1 MEKVRDLRYGGSNE
15 VLPDGSFSGLGSFQ
29 PKGDAVLTVTM
40 SQPESYYL
48 RGFTGSDYTGD
59 GWKDTDAVKLWES
72 RNLFYW
78 LHRDGF
84 YGQETLSDAAL
95 IFGSEEDRTQ
105 KNSIT
110 VKNTGGSSRYYYV
123 PYELDSSADSGVQTA
138 LGEQKIGD
146 STIIADGLRGQRQYT
161 YQALLP
167 QITKYPVYTTALL
180 DADALDDAGKNYQ
193 NLESYYNE
201 FVYHTY
207 LDMPERIQRT
217 LSSLLGEA
225 KIPEGEKHVDY
236 SEAKENILYLL
247 TSAYTDSN
255 QLDERWTGDDFIFD
269 FLQISQK
276 GYSVHF
282 ASAATMMF
290 RYYGI
295 PARYVE
301 GYLITPEDAQAMTAG
316 EPYVVDDTHAHA
328 WVEYYQDGVGWLPFE
343 TTPSYLDIMNKAED
357 YQNISGVSGGS
368 SQDEQDMEQQEE
380 EKQEE
385 EEPDEK
391 IDWVQV
397 ILILLVIGICVLLLI
412 MIAFLMWVLIQRH
425 KSRVL
430 KRKFDDE
437 NAGEAVRAMYEYT
450 MDILAA
456 AGLNIRNTS
465 LYRYEKQI
473 AKMFDEETAA
483 EYHRIVDIRQEAVYS
498 SNEITSEQKA
508 EMMAFKE
515 TIWKRIYTNGTLI
528 QKLQLKYIYFL

>member
-1 MEKVRDLRYGGSNE
+1 M
-15 VLPDGSFSGLGSFQ
+15 
-29 PKGDAVLTVTM
+29 
-40 SQPESYYL
+40 
-48 RGFTGSDYTGD
+48 
-59 GWKDTDAVKLWES
+59 
-72 RNLFYW
+72 
-78 LHRDGF
+78 
-84 YGQETLSDAAL
+84 
-95 IFGSEEDRTQ
+95 
-105 KNSIT
+105 
-110 VKNTGGSSRYYYV
+110 
-123 PYELDSSADSGVQTA
+123 
-138 LGEQKIGD
+138 
-146 STIIADGLRGQRQYT
+146 
-161 YQALLP
+161 
-167 QITKYPVYTTALL
+167 L
-180 DADALDDAGKNYQ
+180 DADALDEAGKNYQ

-276 GYSVHF
+276 GYSIHF

-397 ILILLVIGICVLLLI
+397 LLILLVIGICLLI
-412 MIAFLMWVLIQRH
+412 LVMIAFLIWVLVQRH
-425 KSRVL
+425 KSKVL
-430 KRKFDDE
+430 KRKFDSED
-437 NAGEAVRAMYEYT
+437 AREAVRAMFEYT
-450 MDILAA
+450 MNILAA

-483 EYHRIVDIRQEAVYS
+483 EYHHIVDIRQEAVYS
-498 SNEITSEQKA
+498 SNEMTPEQKA
-508 EMMAFKE
+508 QMMAFKE
-515 TIWKRIYTNGTLI
+515 KIWKRIYTNGTLI